1 MMQMIKIALV
11 LLATVPLVSAGEP
24 KDDKDPPPVRL
35 PEYSDEWLEAV
46 ERLRSMPRP
55 GEVKNFGTAASVTEL
70 FDLKPEEKAKVVEIA
85 AAYESELLKRAAK
98 WETEQRQ
105 LRDEYEVKVIA
116 ALPENRRAATK
127 KLLDFSHS
135 KWVSPLDLESGFK
148 REYTRRA
155 NELREDRAKLSVEE
169 LSEKRKTMQAW
180 VKETRNGINAQSDEV
195 MKGIRELLSP
205 EEAQRLEQFDRNR
218 KQ

>member
-11 LLATVPLVSAGEP
+11 LLAAAPLVCAGEA
-24 KDDKDPPPVRL
+24 KDDKESPPVRL

-55 GEVKNFGTAASVTEL
+55 GEVKNVTTAASVAEL
-70 FDLKPEEKAKVVEIA
+70 FDLKADEKAKIVEIV

-98 WETEQRQ
+98 WEAEQRQ
-105 LRDEYEVKVIA
+105 LRDEYEAKVIA
-116 ALPENRRAATK
+116 AMPEARRASTK

-135 KWVSPLDLESGFK
+135 KWVSPLDIESGFK
-148 REYTRRA
+148 KEYTRRA

-169 LSEKRKTMQAW
+169 LSEKRKAMQAW
-180 VKETRNGINAQSDEV
+180 VKETRNRINAQNEEV
-195 MKGIRELLSP
+195 LKDVRELLSP
-205 EEAQRLEQFDRNR
+205 EEAQRLEQFDRHR